1 MLEKNVKKLEIFH
14 KGIYYTYMAYYIH
27 ADLDAFYAS
36 VEQLDHPEYKGKP
49 VIVGGLPT
57 DRRSVVSTASYEAR
71 KFGVHSA
78 MPIYQAYKLCP
89 KGIYLRGNMDRYREK
104 SQEVMEIFYSFSPD
118 IKVISIDEAFIDIT
132 GTEKLFGPPET
143 VANNLK
149 EKVLKETGLVISLG
163 LASNKYIAKIASGM
177 SKPDG
182 LYIILPGEEE
192 KFMRSLPVKKIW
204 GAGEKTQEIFAK
216 YNVKTCEELYAFSK
230 EKLASL
236 FGKAFGIFL
245 YKAVRGEAAATF
257 DDDRG
262 THSMSS
268 ERTFPYDLYDE
279 FTIETVIFDI
289 CQDLMFRLYSNNY
302 QSKTIFLKI
311 RYDNFQ
317 TETARETLPHPI
329 VSMNELF
336 EGIRAL
342 FQRKYQ
348 QGRKVR
354 LIGAGLAN
362 LETEG
367 KSYQNELFENV
378 NEKERKLEK
387 IILDINKKH
396 PDAQLRRSRSWLIDN
411 DKK

>member
-1 MLEKNVKKLEIFH
+1 
-14 KGIYYTYMAYYIH
+14 MAYFVH

-49 VIVGGLPT
+49 VIVGGLPS

-71 KFGVHSA
+71 TFGVHSA
-78 MPIYQAYKLCP
+78 MPIFQAYKLCP
-89 KGIYLRGNMDRYREK
+89 KGIYLRGNMTRYKEK
-104 SQEVMEIFYSFSPD
+104 SEEVMAILSTFSPD
-118 IKVISIDEAFIDIT
+118 VKAISIDEAFVDIT
-132 GTEKLFGPPET
+132 GTERLFGPAET
-143 VANNLK
+143 LAKKLK

-182 LYIILPGEEE
+182 LYIIEVGGEE

-204 GAGEKTQEIFAK
+204 GAGEKTQEIFRK
-216 YNVKTCEELYAFSK
+216 YGITTCEELYNLSL
-230 EKLASL
+230 EKLSSI
-236 FGKAFGIFL
+236 FGKAFGLFL

-289 CQDLMFRLYSNNY
+289 CQDLMFRLYSNNL

-311 RYDNFQ
+311 RYDDFH
-317 TETARETLPHPI
+317 TETSRETLPHPI
-329 VSMNELF
+329 ISLNELF
-336 EGIRAL
+336 ENISSL
-342 FQRKYQ
+342 FKRKYQ
-348 QGRKVR
+348 QGRRVR
-354 LIGAGLAN
+354 LIGAGLAG
-362 LETEG
+362 LEAES
-367 KSYQNELFENV
+367 KVCQNELFENI
-378 NEKERKLEK
+378 NDKERKLEK

-396 PDAQLRRSRSWLIDN
+396 PDAQLKRARSWFLG
-411 DKK
+411 KE